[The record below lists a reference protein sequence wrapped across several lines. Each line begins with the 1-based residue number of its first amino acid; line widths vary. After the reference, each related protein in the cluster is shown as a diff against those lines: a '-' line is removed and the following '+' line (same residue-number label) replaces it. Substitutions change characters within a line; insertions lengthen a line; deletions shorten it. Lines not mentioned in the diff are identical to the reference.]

1 MKIIPFGDKILV
13 KRRKVGERIGSLYVS
28 DSIKESNTDLAD
40 VIHIPDITFADKEIL
55 ENAEE
60 MVKSLGKE
68 ARRGNS
74 DALIA
79 LLRLNEFIKIKSIKE
94 GDAIM
99 LGKYVGIDFMDSNL
113 KENMTLANLEDVIGL
128 VVRDE

>member
-1 MKIIPFGDKILV
+1 
-13 KRRKVGERIGSLYVS
+13 
-28 DSIKESNTDLAD
+28 
-40 VIHIPDITFADKEIL
+40 
-55 ENAEE
+55 